1 MSRVAGLILLLLSL
15 LGLALSL
22 WTVVPAPT
30 FALLPLGVGAPEISP
45 LLLLVNGLLAL
56 DAIALFALSRRP
68 SVRRMTR
75 SAIALFLMSL
85 LLSSIPLLQLPGAVR
100 QANQAMQ
107 AALGDTY
114 DLPGNSAQSG
124 RSRPFVFSDLMFGIP
139 IAAEVAAESI
149 EYAAADGTPLRL
161 VKYQPVK
168 YQPVKYRP
176 VKYQPVKYRPVAPAE
191 NRGAIA
197 AIYGGAW
204 RSGDADENA
213 HFNRYLAAQGYTVIA
228 LDYRHAP
235 EHPFPAQLQDVQLG
249 LRLIRQRAAEWGFEG
264 DRLALIG
271 WSAGAHLATLAAFQ
285 PDAVPVR
292 AIVSYYGP
300 VDLTEGYRSPPRPD
314 PIDTRAVLE
323 DFLNGPPD
331 TRPADY
337 RAASPITYVRPGL
350 PPALLIY
357 GDRDHIVKP
366 EFGQRLHQQLVAHQ
380 NTAALIRLPW
390 AEHAFDAVF
399 RGIGN
404 QIALYHVERFLDWAI
419 AQ

>member
-1 MSRVAGLILLLLSL
+1 MSHLSALLLLLSL
-15 LGLALSL
+15 VSFALSL
-22 WTVVPAPT
+22 WVVVPAPT

-45 LLLLVNGLLAL
+45 LLVLINGLVTLG
-56 DAIALFALSRRP
+56 AIALSALSRHL
-68 SVRRMTR
+68 SVRRMAR
-75 SAIALFLMSL
+75 SAIALSLSAL
-85 LLSSIPLLQLPGAVR
+85 LLSSIPLVQLSGAIQ

-114 DLPGNSAQSG
+114 DLSGDSAQSR
-124 RSRPFVFSDLMFGIP
+124 RSRPVVFSDLIRGIP
-139 IAAEVAAESI
+139 IAAAVAAESI

-161 VKYQPVK
+161 VKYQPAAK
-168 YQPVKYRP
+168 FRTM
-176 VKYQPVKYRPVAPAE
+176 
-191 NRGAIA
+191 GAIA

-204 RSGDADENA
+204 RSGDANENA

-249 LRLIRQRAAEWGFEG
+249 LRLIRQRAAAWGVEG

-300 VDLTEGYRSPPRPD
+300 VDLTEGYRSPPHPD

-323 DFLNGPPD
+323 DFLNGTPD

-366 EFGQRLHQQLVAHQ
+366 EFGRRLHQQLRASG
-380 NTAALIRLPW
+380 NIAALIRLPW
-390 AEHAFDAVF
+390 AEHAFDAIF

-404 QIALYHVERFLDWAI
+404 QIALYHVERFLEWAI
-419 AQ
+419 AR

>member
-1 MSRVAGLILLLLSL
+1 MSRVAGLVLVLLSL

-22 WTVVPAPT
+22 WVVVPAPT

-68 SVRRMTR
+68 SVRRMAQG
-75 SAIALFLMSL
+75 AIALFLAAL
-85 LLSSIPLLQLPGAVR
+85 LLSSIPLWQLPGAVQR
-100 QANQAMQ
+100 AAQAMQ
-107 AALGDTY
+107 AALGEIY
-114 DLPGNSAQSG
+114 DVSGNSVSGSSVHSG
-124 RSRPFVFSDLMFGIP
+124 RSRPFVFSDLIRGIP
-139 IAAEVAAESI
+139 ISAEVAAEAI

-161 VKYQPVK
+161 VKYQPVM
-168 YQPVKYRP
+168 PSV
-176 VKYQPVKYRPVAPAE
+176 

-235 EHPFPAQLQDVQLG
+235 PHPFPAQLQDVQLG
-249 LRLIRQRAAEWGFEG
+249 LRLIRQRATEWGFEG

-285 PDAVPVR
+285 PDAPPVR

-300 VDLTEGYRSPPRPD
+300 VDLTEGYRNPPRPD

-323 DFLNGPPD
+323 DFLNGTPD

-337 RAASPITYVRPGL
+337 RAASPMTYVRPGL
-350 PPALLIY
+350 PPVLLIY

-366 EFGQRLHQQLVAHQ
+366 EFGQRLHQRLRASG

-390 AEHAFDAVF
+390 AEHAFDAIF

-404 QIALYHVERFLDWAI
+404 QIALYHVERFLEWAI
-419 AQ
+419 AP